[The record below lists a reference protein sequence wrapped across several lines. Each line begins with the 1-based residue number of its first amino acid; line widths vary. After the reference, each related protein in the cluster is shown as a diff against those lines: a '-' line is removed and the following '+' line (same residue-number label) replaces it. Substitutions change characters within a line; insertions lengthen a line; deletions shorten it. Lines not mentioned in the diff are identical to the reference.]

1 MVYILFYLQ
10 NIKKYLLKLSEYNEA
25 LKYEIEG
32 KFEEAKDIYKKN
44 NLNYDYMRVDKL
56 VKEINTQVNDINVME
71 FCDY

>member
-1 MVYILFYLQ
+1 
-10 NIKKYLLKLSEYNEA
+10 LKFSEYNEA

-56 VKEINTQVNDINVME
+56 VKEINNQINDVNVME